1 MSIHSI
7 GDVMLKHYTL
17 IYSRGEPGVPLG
29 LFEEELKRKGS
40 IFETDTEFHVWV
52 DNDDHTTAKEFYSFR
67 KYIRKGLK
75 IKLYINPPE
84 LYRNVFDFLISQ
96 LGPNIQ
102 INGHAPGVTYLSES
116 A

>member
-1 MSIHSI
+1 MSVHPI
-7 GDVMLKHYTL
+7 GDVMLKHHTL
-17 IYSRGEPGVPLG
+17 IYSRGEPKIALD

-52 DNDDHTTAKEFYSFR
+52 DNDDHATAKEFYSFR

-75 IKLYINPPE
+75 IKLYINPPL
-84 LYRNVFDFLISQ
+84 LYRKVWDFLVSQ
-96 LGPNIQ
+96 LGANIQ
-102 INGHAPGVTYLSES
+102 INNVSREVIYASES

>member
-1 MSIHSI
+1 
-7 GDVMLKHYTL
+7 MLKHYTL
-17 IYSRGEPGVPLG
+17 IYARGEPEVPLKH
-29 LFEEELKRKGS
+29 FEDSLKRKGS

-52 DNDDHTTAKEFYSFR
+52 DNDDHATAKEFYSFR

-75 IKLYINPPE
+75 IKLYINPPRSNQE
-84 LYRNVFDFLISQ
+84 IFDFLMNQ

-102 INGHAPGVTYLSES
+102 INGHAHGVTYLSEC